1 MFKKYKIKFILKY
14 VTHFCFGSF
23 WKKTVDHILL
33 SYVLVLTKLTH
44 VFAHP
49 DGGHSVL
56 VKLHD
61 DVQTCAYEDVQ
72 VMWEMLQRAETDRLA
87 REPSPKGA
95 RALVWLRRHHKMDPR
110 RRC

>member
-1 MFKKYKIKFILKY
+1 M
-14 VTHFCFGSF
+14 
-23 WKKTVDHILL
+23 L
-33 SYVLVLTKLTH
+33 S
-44 VFAHP
+44 

-72 VMWEMLQRAETDRLA
+72 VMWEMLQRAETDRQA

-95 RALVWLRRHHKMDPR
+95 RAFVWLRRHHKMDPR

>member
-1 MFKKYKIKFILKY
+1 MICACADETNPC
-14 VTHFCFGSF
+14 VCM
-23 WKKTVDHILL
+23 L
-33 SYVLVLTKLTH
+33 S
-44 VFAHP
+44 

>member
-1 MFKKYKIKFILKY
+1 MEWWQKAVVVPAKRAWIVVAARLTTRRKK
-14 VTHFCFGSF
+14 
-23 WKKTVDHILL
+23 D
-33 SYVLVLTKLTH
+33 
-44 VFAHP
+44 
-49 DGGHSVL
+49 DGGHRAL

-95 RALVWLRRHHKMDPR
+95 RALVWLRRHHKMGPR

>member
-1 MFKKYKIKFILKY
+1 MEWWQKAVVVPVKRAWIVVAARLTTRRKK
-14 VTHFCFGSF
+14 
-23 WKKTVDHILL
+23 D
-33 SYVLVLTKLTH
+33 
-44 VFAHP
+44 

-95 RALVWLRRHHKMDPR
+95 RVLVWLRRHHKMDPR